1 MRRSCWGWTRAGGLG
16 SANSREGFPDRGLSP
31 RAELPI
37 SFCSEGS
44 GIPGNK
50 HMGERACLYL
60 MVEGFV
66 QGVGFRFF
74 TERMARGYG
83 LSGYVRNLPNGW
95 VEIEVEGEDG
105 ALNAFL
111 EDVRRGPAL
120 SRVTKVN
127 VEQRPLTGRYTEFE
141 VRI

>member
-1 MRRSCWGWTRAGGLG
+1 M
-16 SANSREGFPDRGLSP
+16 
-31 RAELPI
+31 
-37 SFCSEGS
+37 
-44 GIPGNK
+44 
-50 HMGERACLYL
+50 
-60 MVEGFV
+60 

-83 LSGYVRNLPNGW
+83 LSGYVRNLPNGR